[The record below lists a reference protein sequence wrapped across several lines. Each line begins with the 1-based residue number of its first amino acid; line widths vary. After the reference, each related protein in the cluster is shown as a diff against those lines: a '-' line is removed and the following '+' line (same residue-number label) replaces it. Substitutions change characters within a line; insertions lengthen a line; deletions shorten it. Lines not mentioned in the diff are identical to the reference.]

1 LVAYVT
7 ESVHGISRIG
17 REAMMDARH
26 DETSD
31 RPAGRVADEPSQW
44 TIGALAREFGLTL
57 RTLRFYEDRGLL
69 RPERQGST
77 RLYTPSDRRRLKLIL
92 QARRMGF
99 TLREIYGILA
109 DQDALV
115 AGPEL
120 KLAPDQV
127 RVQIDELEQQ
137 RYALETAIAE
147 LRQLEL

>member
-1 LVAYVT
+1 
-7 ESVHGISRIG
+7 
-17 REAMMDARH
+17 MMDARD
-26 DETSD
+26 DEASD
-31 RPAGRVADEPSQW
+31 RPATRVADEPSQW

-57 RTLRFYEDRGLL
+57 RTLRFYEDRELL
-69 RPERQGST
+69 RPERKGSV
-77 RLYTPSDRRRLKLIL
+77 RLYTSGDRQRLKLIL

-115 AGPEL
+115 VGREL